1 MRKKGLALFLAAIM
15 TMSGMIQ
22 VSAVYGA
29 EFTDAVSADFDSGTE
44 EREDESYAE
53 DAFLSEESFAAEAV
67 EFADEE
73 APEAMTA
80 EEHRAH
86 YEGGY
91 ITREQFDNWAETGE
105 EPEDWVQVG
114 FYEELV
120 TPDELFAKMK
130 EEGIENT
137 GYLMISVAEPA
148 EGFADLTAP
157 EGTVLALAGGAGH
170 NIQSIRADAGVTVR
184 GNINTPGSL
193 KLAEG
198 TSVRLIDV
206 DSNGIIEGTGRNTL
220 EVKNWVRLGGSR
232 GIDKFI
238 YNTNHIEV
246 RGLAEFREIENHTGH
261 GMGVF
266 VEGYSENKI
275 PVFYDNFDF
284 GTESDEEGNTWP
296 AGIWIKYV
304 EEFDVPEGAEWSYI
318 KLEEGSR
325 GIKFADS
332 LSEKDVFEM
341 RSRIDVSDGPVNMDG
356 TVFYPGEQGE
366 NVFDVELIKET
377 EGMSAELI
385 FNNWGMNDIPDSC
398 TDWIASSGT
407 AAEALRY
414 VSLAEKYQNGQGYY
428 KINLPWDAKITELS
442 VPADVKGII
451 FDIKGDYNEATD
463 EWKAHPSQ
471 VSKIVVPEG
480 KIAKIMGICNTTEK
494 LSVLG
499 KGDAVFI
506 DCRFSQPV
514 NADTIISI
522 RSTFKKLVCE
532 KLLASQL
539 TIITDWLEAGVIES
553 DAVEMLV
560 KSGAVLDI
568 DTISKHAGDGPINFW
583 LETREGKIPT
593 VHFTG
598 EMKYEKEEYPEGAAL
613 WQIQYYDSKRAEA
626 AGAPFMGD
634 CFDINYDFWGGET
647 GPWNFMAKMEDVKS
661 TLLTISKGAA
671 DTDWNVV
678 GFYFEDGN
686 LRMPKKIAAEG
697 KCNLVTFET
706 GEETPV
712 YVEVGNI
719 LKSIA
724 DAEIS
729 SIKTQI
735 YQGEAVTP
743 SVKVTY
749 KGTVLKKDTDYTV
762 TYKNNTK
769 AGKTAT
775 VIIKGKG
782 NYTGT
787 ISKNFKISAIPA
799 KNKRAAI
806 GNLKYKVTKS
816 HYKSGEVSVYG
827 VLKKTGTGLSIPS
840 SVKIAGYTFKVT
852 RVESNAFKGWTKL
865 KKATIGSSVKSIG
878 QNAFYGCKALSGI
891 QIKSSVLKTV
901 EKNAFKDIYKKAV
914 IKVPSRQL
922 KAYQKLLKGKGQSSS
937 VKITK

>member
-1 MRKKGLALFLAAIM
+1 MKRKRLALVLAAIM
-15 TMSGMIQ
+15 AMSGISHTTM
-22 VSAVYGA
+22 VSGA
-29 EFTDAVSADFDSGTE
+29 EFTDASALEMVDEEADTE
-44 EREDESYAE
+44 GV
-53 DAFLSEESFAAEAV
+53 FVSEEETVFT
-67 EFADEE
+67 DEE
-73 APEAMTA
+73 APEAQVDAPKTD
-80 EEHRAH
+80 EEYRAH

-91 ITREQFDNWAETGE
+91 ITREQFDHWAETGE

-120 TPDELFAKMK
+120 TSDELFAKMK

-137 GYLMISVAEPA
+137 GYLMLSIAEPA
-148 EGFADLTAP
+148 EGFADLTVP

-170 NIQSIRADAGVTVR
+170 NIQSIRADTGVTIR

-220 EVKNWVRLGGSR
+220 EVKNWVRLGGIR

-238 YNTNHIEV
+238 YNTDHIEV
-246 RGLAEFREIENHTGH
+246 RGLAEFRKIENHTGH

-266 VEGYSENKI
+266 VEGYREDKI

-284 GTESDEEGNTWP
+284 GMEFDEEGNTWP
-296 AGIWIKYV
+296 AGIWIQYV
-304 EEFDVPEGAEWSYI
+304 EEFDVPEGAEWNFI
-318 KLEEGSR
+318 KLEEGSC

-341 RSRIDVSDGPVNMDG
+341 RNRIEVSDGTVNMDG

-366 NVFDVELIKET
+366 NAFDVEFIKET
-377 EGMSAELI
+377 DGMSAEMI
-385 FNNWGMNDIPDSC
+385 FNNWGLDDIPDHC
-398 TDWIASSGT
+398 TDWIASSGN
-407 AAEALRY
+407 AADALRY
-414 VSLAEKYQNGQGYY
+414 VNLAEKYQNGQGYY

-471 VSKIVVPEG
+471 VSRVVVPEG

-494 LSVLG
+494 LSVSG

-506 DCRFSQPV
+506 DCRFSQQV

-522 RSTFKKLVCE
+522 RSTFKNLVCE

-553 DAVEMLV
+553 DAVELLV

-568 DTISKHAGDGPINFW
+568 NTISKHAGNGPIEFW
-583 LETREGKIPT
+583 LEAGEGKIPT

-598 EMKYEKEEYPEGAAL
+598 EMKYEKEEYPEGATL
-613 WQIQYYDSKRAEA
+613 WEIQYYDSKRAEA
-626 AGAPFMGD
+626 AGAPFVGD

-647 GPWNFMAKMEDVKS
+647 GPWDFMAKMEDVKS
-661 TLLTISKGAA
+661 SLLTISEDAA

-686 LRMPKKIAAEG
+686 LRMPKNIAAGG
-697 KCNLVTFET
+697 KYNLVTFET

-719 LKSIA
+719 VKSIA
-724 DAEIS
+724 DAEVS

-735 YQGEAVTP
+735 YQGKAVTP

-749 KGTVLKKDTDYTV
+749 KGVTLKKDTDYTV
-762 TYKNNTK
+762 SYKNNTK

-782 NYTGT
+782 KYTGT
-787 ISKNFKISAIPA
+787 ISKNFKISAIPE
-799 KNKRAAI
+799 KNKKAAI

-827 VLKKTGTGLSIPS
+827 ALKKTGTGLSIPS
-840 SVKIAGYTFKVT
+840 TVKIAGYTFKVT
-852 RVESNAFKGWTKL
+852 RVESNAFKNWTKL
-865 KKATIGSSVKSIG
+865 KKATIGSAVKSIG
-878 QNAFYGCKALSGI
+878 QNAFYGCKALTSI
-891 QIKSSVLKTV
+891 QIKTSVLKTV
-901 EKNAFKDIYKKAV
+901 EKNAFKGIHRKAV
-914 IKVPSRQL
+914 IKVPSKQL